1 MGLFNKIKKLS
12 IFSGLFSVDEE
23 FFEELEEALILSD
36 MGMDTTMEAVE
47 ELRTQYAESS
57 EKVLGDL
64 RATAPAME
72 WLTLMNSTSNTPSK
86 PISSNIA

>member
-47 ELRTQYAESS
+47 ELRSRLEAGAAVENHEVRSWLKRE
-57 EKVLGDL
+57 EK
-64 RATAPAME
+64 
-72 WLTLMNSTSNTPSK
+72 
-86 PISSNIA
+86 